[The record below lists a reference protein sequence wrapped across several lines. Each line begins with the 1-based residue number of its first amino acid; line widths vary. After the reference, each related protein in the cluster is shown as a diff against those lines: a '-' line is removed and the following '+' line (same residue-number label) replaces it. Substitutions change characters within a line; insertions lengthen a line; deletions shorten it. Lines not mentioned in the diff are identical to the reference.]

1 VTRRRRLVTVA
12 VALLATFVVA
22 ATAGWL
28 ALPSLA
34 RRAVIWQ
41 VEAQTGRRLTMDAF
55 DLDVRGGHLRI
66 AGLRLADR
74 EPGPPLAEFERLD
87 VRFRPAA
94 LLRGHLHV
102 EEIALAAPRVRIV
115 RLARGV
121 LNISDLLDRPRKP
134 SSGVSPLTLDRLA
147 LTGGTVLFEDR
158 TLNPPRT
165 WRADGLMID
174 AGALSTVS
182 PEPRGSLRLAVT
194 VAGAPLSVEASSVRL
209 APPMQGRARV
219 TLQNVDATL
228 ANLYLPADTAVALDR
243 AVIGAAFDA
252 AIDAQGGV
260 GLDGQARIDNLVVRR
275 RGVDTSLVTVPALTF
290 ALASGR
296 SPEGRLLARV
306 EVNGRATV
314 FDPRPGQSTRFE
326 IDKFRLV
333 ADGLDA
339 TGRAPA
345 RLTAS
350 AALPGGGVLDVQG
363 SARPTPVAAEMR
375 ARISRVD
382 LAFWAPYFSLPV
394 EFTGMAETDLT
405 VETTAAGPRVRGRA
419 LVKNVTVADDDRRLA
434 AADLVEL
441 SGIDAQWPKAK
452 IERLRLSRP
461 RARIGRDREGRLTIS
476 ELVESMKRPTAAP
489 PAAASVVAPRAKP
502 SALPPDF
509 AIELGEVAVEDG
521 RVRLEDGMVEP
532 AAVFRLAPIRMS
544 ARDLTWPSRRP
555 ATLQLTAGTP
565 EGGTIETQGTLASL
579 DPVRFELRT
588 RLVGISITP
597 YRPYAPLV
605 ARIEGR
611 IDGEISTTG
620 TMGGGKTELN
630 AKGSVGLG
638 DLAFVDGDRSILTV
652 GRLDLVGLDY
662 TYPATA
668 SLERVHMRKSWVLI
682 ERRADGS
689 LPITGILTAARRS
702 TPGAEPAAPAPA
714 PPPAPAPAPTA
725 PPAAGSGPAVQ
736 ITVREA
742 LFEDGGATVVD
753 AAVSPTTRVEVAG
766 VRLHAR
772 DFAWPARAPVPV
784 RFEAPTPGSG
794 RITAQGA
801 LDLAARSL
809 ELQVTPSGVDLGPA
823 QPYLPVRGRVTGK
836 ASGDLAVKATLEPF
850 ALTARGTAA
859 ITDMALADTG
869 EPLMTAARLESTG
882 IEFAYPAAVTID
894 LVSLQKPW
902 ARIERAADGS
912 FPLRALLEPPA
923 RPAGAPA
930 RVESRASTGPAPPP
944 APELDLR
951 VRRAAVEDGAFALV
965 DSTVRPTARAE
976 IRDARLVVR
985 NFTWPAREPSE
996 IRLRASTGTGGSV
1009 DARGQIR
1016 LDTQAIDLQ
1025 LAIKQLDLAVAQT
1038 FLPSRGTLAGKLDS
1052 DLRVKGTLSPLSVA
1066 ASGRMAVDD
1075 TIFGDGQRMLAYIK
1089 RVDMAGLDA
1098 DWPRRVTIQ
1107 RVAIDKPWALVER
1120 ESDGRLPLLD
1130 LLTPGGPAPPASPT
1144 TSPAPAPGAPSRGP
1158 APPPAD
1164 GAPPAI
1170 TLGDLTVDEGF
1181 IRFVDRTT
1189 TPAFTEEAS
1198 RIMMTGRGLGTGKSG
1213 QGRLT
1218 LNGRLTGG
1226 APFELK
1232 GAIGALGGPVNVDLE
1247 GKLSDFPLPRVNPYA
1262 NKLIGWIARRGAF
1275 GTTVHYRVTDNVL
1288 TATNEVVL
1296 GQPDFAPSRSGDEVR
1311 DRVGVPFGLLVGLL
1325 KNAKGEVRLS
1335 VPVTGNLAS
1344 RQFDLTDAFWEAVR
1358 KAAISVMAL
1367 PVSWVGKIFY
1377 TEDERVETIQ
1387 IWPVYFEPGTTRFAQ
1402 GFDRHAERLG
1412 GFLRDAPGVNLAMKS
1427 VLTVDDI
1434 AALKRDVVRQRVEAA
1449 ARETPGGAEAAA
1461 ARLFAERNPGRP
1473 VPSGLDAIVAELVR
1487 DEPNPDA
1494 AARTLSARRMET
1506 TRAQLQAAVKV
1517 APERLR
1523 VTEGLVPVEGSGQG
1537 RVEFEIA
1544 P

>member
-1 VTRRRRLVTVA
+1 MTRRRLLVTVA

-22 ATAGWL
+22 ATGVWL

-34 RRAVIWQ
+34 RWAVVWQ
-41 VEAQTGRRLTMDAF
+41 VEGQTGRKLTMREFAL
-55 DLDVRGGHLRI
+55 DLRGGHLRI
-66 AGLRLADR
+66 TGLQLDDR
-74 EPGPPLAEFERLD
+74 EPGPPLAQLDRLE
-87 VRFRPAA
+87 VRFRPGA
-94 LLRGHLHV
+94 LLRGRIHL
-102 EEIALAAPRVRIV
+102 EEITLAAPRVRIV
-115 RLARGV
+115 RLGRGV
-121 LNISDLLDRPRKP
+121 LNISDLLDRPRKT
-134 SSGVSPLTLDRLA
+134 SAGVTPLTLDRLA
-147 LTGGTVLFEDR
+147 LTGGAILFEDR

-165 WRADGLMID
+165 WRADGLTID
-174 AGALSTVS
+174 AAALSTVS

-194 VAGAPLSVEASSVRL
+194 VAGAPISVEASSVRL
-209 APPMQGRARV
+209 APPLQGRARIA
-219 TLQNVDATL
+219 LQNVDATL
-228 ANLYLPADTAVALDR
+228 ANLYLPPDTAVVLDR
-243 AVIGAAFDA
+243 AVIGAAVDA

-260 GLDGQARIDNLVVRR
+260 GFDGQARIDNLVVRR
-275 RGVDTSLVTVPALTF
+275 RGVDASLVTVPALVFQLT
-290 ALASGR
+290 SGK
-296 SPEGRLLARV
+296 SSEGRVVGRV

-314 FDPRPGQSTRFE
+314 FDPRPGQTTRFE
-326 IDKFRLV
+326 IEKLRLV

-339 TGRAPA
+339 TGRSAA

-419 LVKNVTVADDDRRLA
+419 LVKDVRVSDDDRRLA
-434 AADLVEL
+434 AADQVEL
-441 SGIDAQWPKAK
+441 SGLDAQWPKAK

-476 ELVESMKRPTAAP
+476 ELVESIKRPATAAAP
-489 PAAASVVAPRAKP
+489 VVVPGNKP
-502 SALPPDF
+502 SALPSDF
-509 AIELGEVAVEDG
+509 AIEIGEISVEDG
-521 RVRLEDGMVEP
+521 RIRLDDGMVEP
-532 AAVFRLAPIRMS
+532 AAVFRLAPIRLT

-588 RLVGISITP
+588 RLVGISIAP

-605 ARIEGR
+605 ARVEGR
-611 IDGEISTTG
+611 IDGEITTKG

-638 DLAFVDGDRSILTV
+638 DLAFVDGDRPILTV

-668 SLERVHMRKSWVLI
+668 TLERVHMRKSWALI

-689 LPITGILTAARRS
+689 MPITGILTAARRAR
-702 TPGAEPAAPAPA
+702 PAGEPS
-714 PPPAPAPAPTA
+714 APAPTA
-725 PPAAGSGPAVQ
+725 PAAGDAGPPMQ
-736 ITVREA
+736 LTVREA

-753 AAVSPTTRVEVAG
+753 AAVIPTARLEVAG
-766 VRLHAR
+766 VRLSAR

-794 RITAQGA
+794 RVTAQGA

-809 ELQVTPSGVDLGPA
+809 ELQVTPRDVDLGPT

-836 ASGDLAVKATLEPF
+836 ASADLAVKATLEPF
-850 ALTARGTAA
+850 TLTARGTAA
-859 ITDMALADTG
+859 IADMALADAAT
-869 EPLMTAARLESTG
+869 PLMTAARFESTG
-882 IEFAYPAAVTID
+882 IEFAWPATVTID
-894 LVSLQKPW
+894 RMQLQKPW
-902 ARIERAADGS
+902 AQIERAADGS
-912 FPLRALLEPPA
+912 FPLRKLLEPPE
-923 RPAGAPA
+923 RPAGVETRAPA
-930 RVESRASTGPAPPP
+930 GPAPAPAAPP
-944 APELDLR
+944 LDLR
-951 VRRAAVEDGAFALV
+951 VRRASVEDGAFALV
-965 DSTVRPTARAE
+965 DATVRPTGRAE
-976 IRDARLVVR
+976 IRDARLVIG
-985 NFTWPAREPSE
+985 NFTWPAREPSDV
-996 IRLRASTGTGGSV
+996 RLSATTGTGGSV

-1038 FLPSRGTLAGKLDS
+1038 FLPSRSTLAGKLDS

-1066 ASGRMAVDD
+1066 ATGRMAVDD

-1098 DWPRRVTIQ
+1098 DWPRRVTVQ
-1107 RVAIDKPWALVER
+1107 RVALDKPWALVER
-1120 ESDGRLPLLD
+1120 EADGRLPLLD
-1130 LLTPGGPAPPASPT
+1130 LLTPGGPVPSASPT
-1144 TSPAPAPGAPSRGP
+1144 ASPAPAPGPAPKGP

-1170 TLGDLTVDEGF
+1170 TLGELAVDEGF

-1198 RIMMTGRGLGTGKSG
+1198 RIVMTGRGLGTGKNG

-1232 GAIGALGGPVNVDLE
+1232 GSIGALGGPINVDLE
-1247 GKLSDFPLPRVNPYA
+1247 GKLTDFPLPRVNPYA

-1275 GTTVHYRVTDNVL
+1275 ATTVHYRVTDNVL

-1344 RQFDLTDAFWEAVR
+1344 RQFDLNDAFWDAVR

-1377 TEDERVETIQ
+1377 TEDARVETIQ
-1387 IWPVYFEPGTTRFAQ
+1387 IWPVYFLPGTTRFAE

-1412 GFLRDAPGVNLAMKS
+1412 GFLRDAPGVSLAMKS

-1449 ARETPGGAEAAA
+1449 ARETPGGPEAAA

-1473 VPSGLDAIVAELVR
+1473 APSGLDAIVAELAR

-1494 AARTLSARRMET
+1494 AARALSARRMET
-1506 TRAQLQAAVKV
+1506 TRAQLQTAAKV

-1523 VTEGLVPVEGSGQG
+1523 VTEGVVPVEGSGQG

>member
-1 VTRRRRLVTVA
+1 MTRRRLLVTVA

-22 ATAGWL
+22 ATGVWL

-34 RRAVIWQ
+34 RWAVVRQ
-41 VEAQTGRRLTMDAF
+41 VEVQTGRKLTMREFAL
-55 DLDVRGGHLRI
+55 DLRGGHLRI
-66 AGLRLADR
+66 TGLQLDDR
-74 EPGPPLAEFERLD
+74 EPGPPLAQLDRLE
-87 VRFRPAA
+87 VRFRPGA
-94 LLRGHLHV
+94 LLRGQIHL
-102 EEIALAAPRVRIV
+102 EEVTLAAPRVRIV
-115 RLARGV
+115 RLGRGV
-121 LNISDLLDRPRKP
+121 LNISDLLGRPRRT
-134 SSGVSPLTLDRLA
+134 SAGVTPLTLDRLA
-147 LTGGTVLFEDR
+147 LTGGAILFEDR

-165 WRADGLMID
+165 WRADGLTID
-174 AGALSTVS
+174 AAALSTVS

-209 APPMQGRARV
+209 APPLQGRARIA
-219 TLQNVDATL
+219 LQNVDATL
-228 ANLYLPADTAVALDR
+228 ANLYLPPDTAVVLDR
-243 AVIGAAFDA
+243 ATVGAAFDA

-260 GLDGQARIDNLVVRR
+260 GFDGQARIDNLVMRR
-275 RGVDTSLVTVPALTF
+275 RGVDASLVSVPSLVFQLT
-290 ALASGR
+290 SGK
-296 SPEGRLLARV
+296 SAEGRLVGRV

-314 FDPRPGQSTRFE
+314 FDPRPGQTTRFE
-326 IDKFRLV
+326 IGKLRLV

-339 TGRAPA
+339 TGRSAA
-345 RLTAS
+345 RLTAT

-363 SARPTPVAAEMR
+363 TARPTPVAAELR

-419 LVKNVTVADDDRRLA
+419 LVKDVRVSDNDRRLA
-434 AADLVEL
+434 AADQVEL

-476 ELVESMKRPTAAP
+476 ELVESMKRPATASPGAAP
-489 PAAASVVAPRAKP
+489 PAAAPVAVPSNKP

-509 AIELGEVAVEDG
+509 AIELGEISVEDG
-521 RVRLEDGMVEP
+521 RIRLDDGMVEP
-532 AAVFRLAPIRMS
+532 AAVFRLAPIRLT

-555 ATLQLTAGTP
+555 VTLQLTAGTP

-588 RLVGISITP
+588 RLVGISIAP

-605 ARIEGR
+605 ARVEGR
-611 IDGEISTTG
+611 IDGEITTKG

-638 DLAFVDGDRSILTV
+638 DLAFVDGDRPILTV

-668 SLERVHMRKSWVLI
+668 TLERVHMRKSWALI

-689 LPITGILTAARRS
+689 MPITGILTAAGRAG
-702 TPGAEPAAPAPA
+702 PAAEPS
-714 PPPAPAPAPTA
+714 APAPTT
-725 PPAAGSGPAVQ
+725 PPAGGAGPPVQ
-736 ITVREA
+736 VTVREA
-742 LFEDGGATVVD
+742 LFEDGAATVVD
-753 AAVSPTTRVEVAG
+753 AAVSPTARLEVAG

-772 DFAWPARAPVPV
+772 DFAWPARAPVLV

-794 RITAQGA
+794 RVTAQGA

-809 ELQVTPSGVDLGPA
+809 ELQVTPRDLDLGPT

-836 ASGDLAVKATLEPF
+836 ASADLAVKATLEPF
-850 ALTARGTAA
+850 TLTARGTAA
-859 ITDMALADTG
+859 IADMALADAAT
-869 EPLMTAARLESTG
+869 PLMTAARLESTG
-882 IEFAYPAAVTID
+882 IEFAWPATLTID
-894 LVSLQKPW
+894 RVQLQKPW
-902 ARIERAADGS
+902 AQIQRAADGS
-912 FPLRALLEPPA
+912 FPLRTLLEPPD

-930 RVESRASTGPAPPP
+930 RVETRPPADPAPPAA
-944 APELDLR
+944 APPLDLR
-951 VRRAAVEDGAFALV
+951 VRRASIEDGAFALV
-965 DSTVRPTARAE
+965 DSTVRPTGRAE
-976 IRDARLVVR
+976 IRDARLVIR
-985 NFTWPAREPSE
+985 NFTWPAREPSDV
-996 IRLRASTGTGGSV
+996 RLRANTGTGGSV
-1009 DARGQIR
+1009 DARGQVR
-1016 LDTQAIDLQ
+1016 LDTQTIDLQ

-1052 DLRVKGTLSPLSVA
+1052 DLRVKGTLSPLAVVA
-1066 ASGRMAVDD
+1066 NGRMAVDD

-1089 RVDMAGLDA
+1089 RVDMTGLDA
-1098 DWPRRVTIQ
+1098 DWPRRVAIQ

-1120 ESDGRLPLLD
+1120 EADGRLPLLD
-1130 LLTPGGPAPPASPT
+1130 LLTPGGPAPAASPT
-1144 TSPAPAPGAPSRGP
+1144 VSPAPAPGPSPKEP

-1164 GAPPAI
+1164 GTPPAI
-1170 TLGDLTVDEGF
+1170 TLGEVAVDEGF

-1198 RIMMTGRGLGTGKSG
+1198 RIVMTGRGLGTGKNG
-1213 QGRLT
+1213 QGRLD

-1232 GAIGALGGPVNVDLE
+1232 GTIGALGGPVNVDLE
-1247 GKLSDFPLPRVNPYA
+1247 GKLTDFPLPRVNPYA

-1275 GTTVHYRVTDNVL
+1275 ATTVHYRVTDNVL

-1344 RQFDLTDAFWEAVR
+1344 RQFDLTDAFWEAAR

-1377 TEDERVETIQ
+1377 TEDARVETIQ
-1387 IWPVYFEPGTTRFAQ
+1387 IWPVYFLPGTTRFAE

-1473 VPSGLDAIVAELVR
+1473 APSGLDAIVAELAR

-1494 AARTLSARRMET
+1494 AARALSARRMEA
-1506 TRAQLQAAVKV
+1506 TRARLQTAAKI

-1523 VTEGLVPVEGSGQG
+1523 VTEGVVPVEGSGQG

>member
-1 VTRRRRLVTVA
+1 MTRRRLLVTVA
-12 VALLATFVVA
+12 VVLLATLVVS
-22 ATAGWL
+22 ATAVWL
-28 ALPSLA
+28 ALPTLA
-34 RRAVIWQ
+34 RWAVVWQ
-41 VEAQTGRRLTMDAF
+41 VEAQTGRKLTMDAF
-55 DLDVRGGHLRI
+55 ELDVRGGRLRI
-66 AGLRLADR
+66 ARLRLADR

-147 LTGGTVLFEDR
+147 LTGGAVLFEDR

-165 WRADGLMID
+165 WRADGLTID
-174 AGALSTVS
+174 AAALSTVR
-182 PEPRGSLRLAVT
+182 PEPRGWLRLAVT

-228 ANLYLPADTAVALDR
+228 ANLYLPPDTAVALDR
-243 AVIGAAFDA
+243 AVIGAAFEA

-290 ALASGR
+290 TLTSGK
-296 SPEGRLLARV
+296 SPEGRLVARV

-314 FDPRPGQSTRFE
+314 FDPRPGQATRFE
-326 IDKFRLV
+326 IDKLRLV

-339 TGRAPA
+339 TGRSPA

-350 AALPGGGVLDVQG
+350 ATLPGGGVLDVQG
-363 SARPTPVAAEMR
+363 TARPTPVAAEMR

-419 LVKNVTVADDDRRLA
+419 LVKDVRVSDDDRRLA
-434 AADLVEL
+434 AADQVEL

-476 ELVESMKRPTAAP
+476 ELVESMKRPAAAP
-489 PAAASVVAPRAKP
+489 AVAPREKP

-565 EGGTIETQGTLASL
+565 EGGTIETQGTLTSL

-588 RLVGISITP
+588 RLVGISVAP

-605 ARIEGR
+605 ARVEGR
-611 IDGEISTTG
+611 IDGEITTKG
-620 TMGGGKTELN
+620 TVGGGKTELN
-630 AKGSVGLG
+630 AKGTVGLG
-638 DLAFVDGDRSILTV
+638 DLAFVDGDRPILTV

-668 SLERVHMRKSWVLI
+668 TLERVHMRKSWALI

-689 LPITGILTAARRS
+689 MPITGILTAARRAR
-702 TPGAEPAAPAPA
+702 PGEPT
-714 PPPAPAPAPTA
+714 APAPTA
-725 PPAAGSGPAVQ
+725 PPTGDAGPPVQ
-736 ITVREA
+736 VTVREA
-742 LFEDGGATVVD
+742 LFEDGAVTVVD
-753 AAVSPTTRVEVAG
+753 AAVSPTARLEVAG
-766 VRLHAR
+766 VRLSAR
-772 DFAWPARAPVPV
+772 DFGWPARVPVPV

-809 ELQVTPSGVDLGPA
+809 ELQVTPRDVDLGPT

-836 ASGDLAVKATLEPF
+836 ASADLAVKATLEPF
-850 ALTARGTAA
+850 TLTARGTAA
-859 ITDMALADTG
+859 IADMALADATT
-869 EPLMTAARLESTG
+869 PLMTAARFESTG
-882 IEFAYPAAVTID
+882 IEFAWPATVTID
-894 LVSLQKPW
+894 RMQLQKPW
-902 ARIERAADGS
+902 AQIERAADGS
-912 FPLRALLEPPA
+912 FPLRKLLEPPE
-923 RPAGAPA
+923 RPAGVETRPPA
-930 RVESRASTGPAPPP
+930 GPAPAP
-944 APELDLR
+944 ATPSLDLR
-951 VRRAAVEDGAFALV
+951 VRRALVEDGAFALV
-965 DSTVRPTARAE
+965 DSTVRPTGRAE
-976 IRDARLVVR
+976 IRDARLVIG
-985 NFTWPAREPSE
+985 NFTWPAREPSDV
-996 IRLRASTGTGGSV
+996 RLSATTGTGGSV

-1038 FLPSRGTLAGKLDS
+1038 FLPSRSTLAGKLDS

-1066 ASGRMAVDD
+1066 ATGRMAVDD

-1107 RVAIDKPWALVER
+1107 RVALDKPWALVER
-1120 ESDGRLPLLD
+1120 EADGRLPLLD
-1130 LLTPGGPAPPASPT
+1130 LLTPGGPAPSASPT
-1144 TSPAPAPGAPSRGP
+1144 ASPAPAPGPSRKGP

-1164 GAPPAI
+1164 GTPPAI
-1170 TLGDLTVDEGF
+1170 TLAELAVDEGF

-1198 RIMMTGRGLGTGKSG
+1198 RIVMTGRGLGTGKSG

-1232 GAIGALGGPVNVDLE
+1232 GVIGALGGPVNVDLE
-1247 GKLSDFPLPRVNPYA
+1247 GKLTDFPLPRVNPYA

-1275 GTTVHYRVTDNVL
+1275 ATTVHYRVTDNVL

-1296 GQPDFAPSRSGDEVR
+1296 GSPDFAASRSGDEVR

-1387 IWPVYFEPGTTRFAQ
+1387 IWPVYFEPGTTRFAE

-1434 AALKRDVVRQRVEAA
+1434 DALKRDVVRQRVEAA
-1449 ARETPGGAEAAA
+1449 ARETPGGAPAAA

>member
-1 VTRRRRLVTVA
+1 MTRRRLLVTVA
-12 VALLATFVVA
+12 VVLLATLVVS
-22 ATAGWL
+22 ATAVWL

-34 RRAVIWQ
+34 RWAVVWQ
-41 VEAQTGRRLTMDAF
+41 VEAQTGRKLTMDAF
-55 DLDVRGGHLRI
+55 ELDVRGGRLRI

-102 EEIALAAPRVRIV
+102 EEIALATPRVRIV

-147 LTGGTVLFEDR
+147 LTGGAILFEDR

-165 WRADGLMID
+165 WRADGLTID
-174 AGALSTVS
+174 AAALSTVS

-228 ANLYLPADTAVALDR
+228 ANLYLPSDTAVALDR
-243 AVIGAAFDA
+243 AVIGAAFEA

-290 ALASGR
+290 TLTSGK
-296 SPEGRLLARV
+296 SPEGRLVARV

-326 IDKFRLV
+326 IDKLRLV

-339 TGRAPA
+339 TGRSPA

-350 AALPGGGVLDVQG
+350 ATLPGGGVLDVQG
-363 SARPTPVAAEMR
+363 TARPTPVAAEMR

-434 AADLVEL
+434 AADQVEL

-476 ELVESMKRPTAAP
+476 ELVESMKRPAAAP
-489 PAAASVVAPRAKP
+489 AVAPREKP

-579 DPVRFELRT
+579 DPVRFDLRT
-588 RLVGISITP
+588 RLVGISIAP

-611 IDGEISTTG
+611 IDGEIATKG

-638 DLAFVDGDRSILTV
+638 DLAFVDGDRPILTV
-652 GRLDLVGLDY
+652 SRLDLVGLDY

-668 SLERVHMRKSWVLI
+668 SLERVHMRKSWALI

-689 LPITGILTAARRS
+689 LPLTGILTAARRPA
-702 TPGAEPAAPAPA
+702 PGAAAPAPA
-714 PPPAPAPAPTA
+714 P
-725 PPAAGSGPAVQ
+725 AAEGSGPAVQ
-736 ITVREA
+736 VTVREA

-753 AAVSPTTRVEVAG
+753 AAVSPTARVEVTG

-784 RFEAPTPGSG
+784 RFEAPSPGSG
-794 RITAQGA
+794 RITAQGT

-850 ALTARGTAA
+850 TLTARGTAA
-859 ITDMALADTG
+859 ITDMALADTT
-869 EPLMTAARLESTG
+869 EPLMTAARLESAG

-894 LVSLQKPW
+894 RVSLQKPW

-930 RVESRASTGPAPPP
+930 RVESRAPTGPAPPP
-944 APELDLR
+944 APALDLR
-951 VRRAAVEDGAFALV
+951 VRQAAVEDGAFALV

-996 IRLRASTGTGGSV
+996 VTLRATTGTGGSV

-1066 ASGRMAVDD
+1066 ATGRMAVDD
-1075 TIFGDGQRMLAYIK
+1075 MIFGDGQRMLAYIK

-1130 LLTPGGPAPPASPT
+1130 LLTPGGPAPSTSP
-1144 TSPAPAPGAPSRGP
+1144 TSPAPAPAPPSGGP

-1164 GAPPAI
+1164 GTPPAI
-1170 TLGDLTVDEGF
+1170 TLGELAVDEGF

-1198 RIMMTGRGLGTGKSG
+1198 RIVMTGRGLGTGKSG

-1232 GAIGALGGPVNVDLE
+1232 GVIGALGGPVNVDLE
-1247 GKLSDFPLPRVNPYA
+1247 GKLTDFPLPRVNPYA

-1275 GTTVHYRVTDNVL
+1275 ATTVHYRVTDNVL

-1296 GQPDFAPSRSGDEVR
+1296 GQPDFAASRSGDEVR

-1402 GFDRHAERLG
+1402 GFDQHAERLG

-1449 ARETPGGAEAAA
+1449 ARETPGGAPAAA
-1461 ARLFAERNPGRP
+1461 ARLFAERNPGRA

-1523 VTEGLVPVEGSGQG
+1523 ITEGMVPVEGSGQG